1 MPPRR
6 SSEESPRRRGDA
18 DEASHLP
25 EEEQAGGGLF
35 SQAMQMAN
43 DAIKQVEAGEDEP
56 QKESPVADDANDS
69 NGGFMGRFSAPTE
82 LPADLD
88 ATISTVGV
96 VTDGN
101 HPHRAQ
107 KSLSERNHSDHV
119 QALLES
125 VAGSAPPR
133 LAKVVHALGP
143 IVAKLTA
150 LLDTAGPPALV
161 FWQKLMFAMDKLPQS
176 VSPHYS
182 RTNVVSGT
190 THQVAHPVACTRRA
204 MHGVHRLYARC
215 TVWRSAFLAEF
226 LRTQLRPW
234 KLSSNQVMRE
244 RGPASTT

>member
-1 MPPRR
+1 MFLRRAAWGYCLIQRPVLDFPGAAGAGHGLQAQRSIRPRSLRAGVCAFVAWSARARDTAAGSEGCCAALMPPRR

-18 DEASHLP
+18 DEASQLP

-56 QKESPVADDANDS
+56 QKESPVADDLNDS
-69 NGGFMGRFSAPTE
+69 SGGFMGRFSAPTE

-143 IVAKLTA
+143 VVAKLTT

-161 FWQKLMFAMDKLPQS
+161 F
-176 VSPHYS
+176 
-182 RTNVVSGT
+182 
-190 THQVAHPVACTRRA
+190 
-204 MHGVHRLYARC
+204 
-215 TVWRSAFLAEF
+215 
-226 LRTQLRPW
+226 
-234 KLSSNQVMRE
+234 
-244 RGPASTT
+244 